1 MFRNTVLLLV
11 VTVAIPVLD
20 AADWP
25 AWRGPTGQGFSEEQ
39 DVRMGRRSSRQTQG
53 RCRTG

>member
-1 MFRNTVLLLV
+1 MFRNTVLLFVL
-11 VTVAIPVLD
+11 TVATPVLD

-39 DVRMGRRSSRQTQG
+39 DALLDWSDSENVKWKIPLE
-53 RCRTG
+53 